1 MGGFKFIAANPPCI
15 PLYPKSFKLRGIQ
28 GGGGISLLT
37 DGVSVGNEDLLASL
51 GNVPYFLLYLVRY
64 GLDLGQFK

>member
-1 MGGFKFIAANPPCI
+1 M
-15 PLYPKSFKLRGIQ
+15 
-28 GGGGISLLT
+28 LT

-51 GNVPYFLLYLVRY
+51 GNVPYFLLYLVRD